1 MQSELPSKVLV
12 VDDDQSVI
20 DSIEKFLSPHGIQVH
35 RAMDVESAMYQFTRQ
50 IFEVVLVELEFAP
63 LPGLA
68 LVQKF
73 RLDQNPDR
81 RKAGIILS
89 SGLGR
94 KVTDENLFAE
104 LGDLEMI
111 EKPLTALKLLP
122 ALNRALGRRRSI
134 IQYDMVKSLAYDLVE
149 KEGDVEKAIGYV
161 KNNINNVGE
170 KGTSLM
176 IDIYEKGG
184 RNDLALKLSEMMLEK
199 NAGDIAMLNTK
210 SRLLLKM
217 GKVELASEF
226 MEQAEKSAPGNIARL
241 QTMAS
246 TYLDMEDP
254 DKAVVVMKDLI
265 ELSPEEKALRFNFF
279 QDLEDQGYLR
289 HAIGLCKE
297 TTPPIEVIRHFNNK
311 GVAFARKQRFED
323 ALIEYNA
330 ALKFYPDYK
339 DNYRL
344 IFNIGIAELSKKS
357 LEGVQAAEIAFQRCL
372 DIRPNYEK
380 AKLKLDNVQ
389 QVLARHAMKSKTMA
403 I

>member
-1 MQSELPSKVLV
+1 
-12 VDDDQSVI
+12 
-20 DSIEKFLSPHGIQVH
+20 
-35 RAMDVESAMYQFTRQ
+35 
-50 IFEVVLVELEFAP
+50 
-63 LPGLA
+63 
-68 LVQKF
+68 
-73 RLDQNPDR
+73 
-81 RKAGIILS
+81 
-89 SGLGR
+89 
-94 KVTDENLFAE
+94 
-104 LGDLEMI
+104 
-111 EKPLTALKLLP
+111 
-122 ALNRALGRRRSI
+122 
-134 IQYDMVKSLAYDLVE
+134 
-149 KEGDVEKAIGYV
+149 
-161 KNNINNVGE
+161 
-170 KGTSLM
+170 
-176 IDIYEKGG
+176 
-184 RNDLALKLSEMMLEK
+184 KLSEMMLEK

-217 GKVELASEF
+217 GKVEQASEF

-246 TYLDMEDP
+246 TYLDMADP

-357 LEGVQAAEIAFQRCL
+357 
-372 DIRPNYEK
+372 
-380 AKLKLDNVQ
+380 
-389 QVLARHAMKSKTMA
+389 
-403 I
+403 